1 MGVGIECL
9 LTDNPDHAQLCA
21 EKLEELNKER
31 RGLEDTMQ
39 NDASEYV
46 AQLDWHSRATV
57 TLFDESW
64 HQGVVGLVASRVKEK
79 STVR

>member
-1 MGVGIECL
+1 VLHGVFQ
-9 LTDNPDHAQLCA
+9 T
-21 EKLEELNKER
+21 
-31 RGLEDTMQ
+31 
-39 NDASEYV
+39 

-79 STVR
+79 IHRPVIACACDGEEELKGSGRSIEGIHLRDALDR